1 MAHSASD
8 VAKWMLNY
16 NKVQQ
21 SEADADFI
29 SNLKLQKL
37 LYYAQGCYLAFFD
50 TPLFDDEIIAWAH
63 GPVVESVYHEYKNNG
78 NRGIEQ
84 FGRTAENYSTQ
95 EQAVLKTVYEKFGQ
109 YSAWGLRNM
118 THNETPWLETEQNH
132 VILREKIK
140 DYFKENYVVN
150 E

>member
-8 VAKWMLNY
+8 VAKWILGY
-16 NKVQQ
+16 NRIQMDTAG
-21 SEADADFI
+21 ADSI

-37 LYYAQGCYLAFFD
+37 LYYAQGCYLAFYN
-50 TPLFDDEIIAWAH
+50 TPLFDDPIVAWEH

-78 NRGIEQ
+78 GCGIDV
-84 FGRTAENYSTQ
+84 FGSIAEYYTK
-95 EQAVLKTVYEKFGQ
+95 EDDAVLKTVYENFAQ

-118 THNETPWLETEQNH
+118 THNERPWKETRKND
-132 VILREKIK
+132 VIPVELIR
-140 DYFKENYVVN
+140 DSFKEDYVVD